1 MQWVQDPSPS
11 NLINVR
17 LEVSRHFRNK
27 MKAYLKAKFE
37 EHETNSK
44 IKNIRNL
51 CRCISDF
58 KKGYQ
63 PRTNVVKDE
72 TVDLVTGSY
81 SILAKWRNN
90 FAQLLN
96 VYGVNDVSRQKHTEQ
111 KH

>member
-1 MQWVQDPSPS
+1 
-11 NLINVR
+11 
-17 LEVSRHFRNK
+17 
-27 MKAYLKAKFE
+27 MKAYLKAKIE
-37 EHETNSK
+37 DLESNSK
-44 IKNIRNL
+44 TKNIRDL
-51 CRCISDF
+51 YRGISEF

-63 PRTNVVKDE
+63 PRTNLVKDQKG
-72 TVDLVTGSY
+72 DLVADSH